1 MLQCQILFLKIYIYL
16 FWAVFVG
23 SSLLRAGF
31 FQLRRTWA
39 TLPCGVQPSHCG
51 GFSCFRAWALGTWAS
66 VVVARRLSSSGS
78 LTLGRRLSSC
88 GARAQWLRCM
98 WDLPGPGLESVFP
111 ALAGGFLTAEPP
123 GKPSNTLILII
134 YMYICIYIYIY
145 VYIINGLLD
154 LFEKLLRIMYYKHKH
169 IYSYTYIY

>member
-98 WDLPGPGLESVFP
+98 WDLPGPGLESMSP
-111 ALAGGFLTAEPP
+111 ELTGGFLITVPP
-123 GKPSNTLILII
+123 RKPHSVLIP
-134 YMYICIYIYIY
+134 
-145 VYIINGLLD
+145 
-154 LFEKLLRIMYYKHKH
+154 FK
-169 IYSYTYIY
+169 YSFWSLWV